1 MDEEKFR
8 QDTMLGIAR
17 IEAALVNLG
26 ERIHVLETT
35 CKTEDAK
42 IVEELR
48 SSIRKTEEE
57 CNRKRKNLME
67 NLTSSDSRCEAS
79 IRDALDA
86 LDARVRVLEERVLGV
101 EMHTADKTTTHA
113 VVSLEAKIDIL
124 VRDIGDIKV
133 EVGKLQT
140 RAETLDKTIVE
151 VKESGWKKIQTALT
165 IGALLL
171 SILALSFNVLKEVF
185 KPSPAAVP
193 VVKQI
198 EPDK

>member
-17 IEAALVNLG
+17 IELALVNLG
-26 ERIHVLETT
+26 ERIHTLETT

-48 SSIRKTEEE
+48 SSIRKAEEE

-67 NLTSSDSRCEAS
+67 NVTSSDSRCEAS
-79 IRDALDA
+79 IKAVLDG

-124 VRDIGDIKV
+124 VQDIGDIKV

-140 RAETLDKTIVE
+140 RVEALDKTIVE
-151 VKESGWKKIQTALT
+151 VKDSAWKKIQTALT
-165 IGALLL
+165 IGALVL
-171 SILALSFNVLKEVF
+171 SILALSFNALKEVF
-185 KPSPAAVP
+185 KPSPAVVP
-193 VVKQI
+193 VTKQADQ
-198 EPDK
+198 DK

>member
-17 IEAALVNLG
+17 IEAALVHLG

-42 IVEELR
+42 IIEELR
-48 SSIRKTEEE
+48 SSIRKAEEE

-133 EVGKLQT
+133 EMGKLQT
-140 RAETLDKTIVE
+140 RVETLDKTIVE